1 VSSIPN
7 SAMPRAQAVP
17 SSVVAAS
24 QAQSPTKTERLIAR
38 TRSVPTG
45 AWIAGAAALGV
56 AAAAAAVTLWERPQ
70 PKKRRPAA
78 RRPRAKTAA

>member
-7 SAMPRAQAVP
+7 SAMPHAQTVP
-17 SSVVAAS
+17 SSVVAARQEP
-24 QAQSPTKTERLIAR
+24 QASAADRLIAR

-56 AAAAAAVTLWERPQ
+56 AAAAAAATLWDRPQ

-78 RRPRAKTAA
+78 RRPRGKATV